1 MSETFVRPALAGLLL
16 SIALGGQASQA
27 QTPTAAAAELRPYR
41 IAEFEKVV
49 IPSAP
54 DAFAGK
60 TFRLKVDGGES
71 INFSLGYRFIAMNS
85 EPISAKVGG
94 LDFTI
99 PPGEIFTQR
108 KVKGGAI
115 SDLPA
120 DAIILCQAPV
130 QRNFGQ
136 ALVGAATLG
145 ITELA
150 ARYLSDVQVC
160 GVDADV
166 DGKMEKLFL
175 GGANRSPDLGFS
187 EILPV
192 AYEAQQNFEVPDID
206 LAVRVTNVWFFGP
219 QITVGVMNGRN
230 FTALTSISF
239 EKDGKMVRS
248 ITTES
253 IKVKKLPQDIAI
265 GSALLT
271 VKSYD
276 PVEKIFDIEVKRDF
290 EAALVDWYIA
300 PQTIYIYY

>member
-1 MSETFVRPALAGLLL
+1 ML
-16 SIALGGQASQA
+16 SIALGGQDSLA
-27 QTPTAAAAELRPYR
+27 QTPPAAAELKPYR
-41 IAEFEKVV
+41 IADFEKVV
-49 IPSAP
+49 LPSAP

-60 TFRLKVDGGES
+60 TFRLKIKGDTLISFG
-71 INFSLGYRFIAMNS
+71 LGYRFVAMNS
-85 EPISAKVGG
+85 EPISANVGG
-94 LDFTI
+94 LEFTI

-108 KVKGGAI
+108 KVKGGAM

-120 DAIILCQAPV
+120 QAVILCQAPV

-145 ITELA
+145 LTEFA

-175 GGANRSPDLGFS
+175 GGANRSADLGFS
-187 EILPV
+187 DIVPV
-192 AYEAQQNFEVPDID
+192 AYVARENFAVPGVN
-206 LAVRVTNVWFFGP
+206 LAVRITDVLLFGP
-219 QITVGVMNGRN
+219 QITVGVMNGQK
-230 FTALTSISF
+230 FTALSTLSF
-239 EKDGKMVRS
+239 EKNGKMVRS
-248 ITTES
+248 TAYES

-276 PVEKIFDIEVKRDF
+276 PIEKMFDVEVKRDF
-290 EAALVDWYIA
+290 EVALVDWIIN
-300 PQTIYIYY
+300 PEVIYIYF

>member
-1 MSETFVRPALAGLLL
+1 MWRAFVRPALAGLLL
-16 SIALGGQASQA
+16 SLGLGWQAGHA
-27 QTPTAAAAELRPYR
+27 QTPPETTPALKPYR

-60 TFRLKVDGGES
+60 TFRLRVGGPES
-71 INFSLGYRFIAMNS
+71 IPFRLGYRFIAMNS

-94 LDFTI
+94 LDFMI

-120 DAIILCQAPV
+120 SAVILCQAPV
-130 QRNFGQ
+130 QRSFAQG
-136 ALVGAATLG
+136 LVGAATLG

-150 ARYLSDVQVC
+150 ARHMADVQVC

-187 EILPV
+187 DIPPV
-192 AYEAQQNFEVPDID
+192 AYEAQQDFEVEGVK
-206 LAVRVTNVWFFGP
+206 LAVRVTNVILFGP
-219 QITVGVMNGRN
+219 QITVGVMTGQN

-239 EKDGKMVRS
+239 EKGGKMVS
-248 ITTES
+248 AIVSEG
-253 IKVKKLPQDIAI
+253 IKVKKLPQDIEI
-265 GSALLT
+265 GSAVLT
-271 VKSYD
+271 IKSYD
-276 PVEKIFDIEVKRDF
+276 PVEKIFDVEVKRDF
-290 EAALVDWYIA
+290 ETAKVEWYIA

>member
-1 MSETFVRPALAGLLL
+1 MSRAFVRPALAGLLL
-16 SIALGGQASQA
+16 SLGLGWQGHA
-27 QTPTAAAAELRPYR
+27 QTSPETPAGLKPYR

-60 TFRLKVDGGES
+60 TFRLKVGGPEA
-71 INFSLGYRFIAMNS
+71 IRFSLGYRFIAMNS

-108 KVKGGAI
+108 RVKGGAI

-120 DAIILCQAPV
+120 SAVILCQAPV
-130 QRNFGQ
+130 QRSFAQG
-136 ALVGAATLG
+136 LVGAATLG

-150 ARYLSDVQVC
+150 ARYTADVQVC

-166 DGKMEKLFL
+166 DGKIEKMFL

-187 EILPV
+187 DVPPV
-192 AYEAQQNFEVPDID
+192 RYEAQQNFEVQGVN
-206 LAVRVTNVWFFGP
+206 LAVRVTNVMFFGP
-219 QITVGVMNGRN
+219 QITVGVMNGKN
-230 FTALTSISF
+230 FTPLTSLSF
-239 EKDGKMVRS
+239 EKGGKMVS
-248 ITTES
+248 STVAEG
-253 IKVKKLPQDIAI
+253 IKVKKLPQDIEI
-265 GSALLT
+265 GSAVLT
-271 VKSYD
+271 IKSYD
-276 PVEKIFDIEVKRDF
+276 PGEKIFDIEVKRDF
-290 EAALVDWYIA
+290 ETARVDWYVA